1 MTYTQAMRIA
11 LLRGWGD
18 LIRRDNI
25 SGNGFQITAYGLKLI
40 AIIFIRCVVR
50 FVFAVLFPI
59 TALIIMWY
67 EKDDDERRKQ
77 MEEAMGD
84 L

>member
-1 MTYTQAMRIA
+1 MRIA

-18 LIRRDNI
+18 LVSRDNI
-25 SGNGFQITAYGLKLI
+25 SGNGFQITAYGLRLI

-50 FVFAVLFPI
+50 FVFSVLFPM
-59 TALIIMWY
+59 TALIIMWH
-67 EKDDDERRKQ
+67 EKDDDERRKR
-77 MEEAMGD
+77 MEEAVDD